1 MARIDSILSIVLQ
14 QGANELRVV
23 ADREPKMLAYGTLK
37 KWSMPPMSEDILR
50 DLLGEI
56 MTSEVETRLAA
67 GERIELEYETSALG
81 TFHVTLAKERAGAFE
96 ARFLR
101 GRATSPAPPSPAPVV
116 DVSVASAEVAAPP
129 SRTAFTAA
137 RPRFAVQRYLSD
149 LVARAVAT
157 RASDLH
163 LGDGE
168 TPVIRVDGKLRALDD
183 GAPADVAEA
192 FGMEPA
198 DLAAVRAGHSIDV
211 SLELPGSGRI
221 RVHLYATDQGLA
233 AALRLLPPRAPS
245 FASLHM
251 PVAFDDLALLS
262 HGLVLVCGATGAG
275 KSTTLAALAQ
285 VALQRRSIVLVTLE
299 DPIEYELAGSKGS
312 IVRRRQIKRDAVDFA
327 SGLRD
332 ALRED
337 PDVLLVGEMRDPETI
352 ALALTAAETG
362 HLVLASLHSRSAAS
376 AVDRIVDA
384 SAPERQQ
391 QIRIQ
396 LAESLRGVVSQ
407 RLLPRARGTGRVAA
421 VEVLRMNHAVA
432 SMIRE
437 GKTAQI
443 SHAIQ
448 AGRAEGMLSLER
460 SLADRV
466 RAGEIRMED
475 ARAVA
480 NDPASLTTL
489 LESTSR

>member
-23 ADREPKMLAYGTLK
+23 ADREPKMLAYGALK
-37 KWSMPPMSEDILR
+37 KWSMPPMSEEILR

-67 GERIELEYETSALG
+67 GERVELEYETSGLG

-101 GRATSPAPPSPAPVV
+101 GRAASPAPPSPAPFVE
-116 DVSVASAEVAAPP
+116 ASAEAPAPP
-129 SRTAFTAA
+129 SPPPFAAA
-137 RPRFAVQRYLSD
+137 RPRFPVQRYLSD
-149 LVARAVAT
+149 LVARAVAM

-168 TPVIRVDGKLRALDD
+168 TPVIRVDGQLRALDD

-198 DLAAVRAGHSIDV
+198 DLAAVRAGHSIDI
-211 SLELPGSGRI
+211 SLELPGTGRI

-312 IVRRRQIKRDAVDFA
+312 IVRRRQIKRDAVGFA

-396 LAESLRGVVSQ
+396 LAESLRAVVSQ

-466 RAGEIRMED
+466 RTGEVRLED

>member
-23 ADREPKMLAYGTLK
+23 ADREPKMLAYGALK
-37 KWSMPPMSEDILR
+37 KWSMPPMSEEILR

-67 GERIELEYETSALG
+67 GERVELAYETSALG

-96 ARFLR
+96 ARLVR
-101 GRATSPAPPSPAPVV
+101 GRAASPAPPSPAPVV
-116 DVSVASAEVAAPP
+116 DASAEEPAPP
-129 SRTAFTAA
+129 SRTPFTAA

-149 LVARAVAT
+149 LVARAVAM

-192 FGMEPA
+192 FAMEPA

-245 FASLHM
+245 FASLQM

-299 DPIEYELAGSKGS
+299 DPIEYEFAGSKGS

-396 LAESLRGVVSQ
+396 LAESLRAVVSQ

-437 GKTAQI
+437 GKTAQV

-466 RAGEIRMED
+466 RAGEVRMED
-475 ARAVA
+475 ARALA

>member
-23 ADREPKMLAYGTLK
+23 ADREPKMLAYGALK
-37 KWSMPPMSEDILR
+37 KWSMPPMSEEILR

-56 MTSEVETRLAA
+56 ITGEVEDRLAA
-67 GERIELEYETSALG
+67 GERVELGYEAASLG
-81 TFHVTLAKERAGAFE
+81 TFHVTLAKERAGVFE
-96 ARFLR
+96 ARFVR
-101 GRATSPAPPSPAPVV
+101 GRAAPVAAAAPAASATVDAGADVPAPSVRAPFV
-116 DVSVASAEVAAPP
+116 
-129 SRTAFTAA
+129 AA
-137 RPRFAVQRYLSD
+137 RPRFAVGRHLSE
-149 LVARAVAT
+149 LVARAIAV

-168 TPVIRVDGKLRALDD
+168 APVIRVDGKLRALDD
-183 GAPADVAEA
+183 AAPADVAEA
-192 FGMEPA
+192 FGMEGA

-221 RVHLYATDQGLA
+221 RVHLYAADQGLA

-285 VALQRRSIVLVTLE
+285 VALQRRSVVLVTLE
-299 DPIEYELAGSKGS
+299 DPIEYELAGPSGS
-312 IVRRRQIKRDAVDFA
+312 IVRRRQIKRDVVDFA

-391 QIRIQ
+391 QVRIQ
-396 LAESLRGVVSQ
+396 LAESLRAVVSQ

-466 RAGEIRMED
+466 RTGDIRMED

-489 LESTSR
+489 LESSR